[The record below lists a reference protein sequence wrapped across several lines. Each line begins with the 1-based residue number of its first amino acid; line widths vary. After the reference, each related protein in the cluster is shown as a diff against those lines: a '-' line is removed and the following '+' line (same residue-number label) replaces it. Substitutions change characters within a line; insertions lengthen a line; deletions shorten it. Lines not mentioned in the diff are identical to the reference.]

1 MKKVLFLIDTLGGGG
16 AEKVLVT
23 LANGLCDRYDI
34 TVQTIFDEG
43 VYREALPA
51 KVKYKPGFSCF
62 EVNFRRIVQRVMK
75 YMPARI
81 LYRWFITEE
90 YDCEVAFLEG
100 ASTKI
105 ISGGTSAARRL
116 AWVHIDLMSFPGSI
130 KAFYPIKSA
139 FRRAYNAYD
148 KVCCVSQEAKKAL
161 CQVVPGVQHVQVV
174 YNPVN
179 VEEIEEKAQIP
190 ENLNWIKKCFT
201 FCAVGRLVEQ
211 KGFDLFGPVCEEL
224 KGLNAQFIIL
234 GTGAQHYEDM
244 FRYLSGTSSNIRARI
259 EFSTTLSN
267 LMYAGAD
274 MFLMPSAFEPCGLSQ
289 LIALKYG
296 TIPVVRATGGL
307 EDTITGYPMDNGNG
321 FKFWNYS
328 PYAMMDCLKYAIDIF
343 KDKKDWKQLIK
354 NAMNADFSWDI
365 SAQKYVDAYKE
376 TLAQK

>member
-211 KGFDLFGPVCEEL
+211 KGFDRLLEAAACLKQEGEKFEVLIFGEGVRKREL
-224 KGLNAQFIIL
+224 KLQAQQLNLTNIVHFMGYSSNVWYYMKQADAYVCSSRAEGFSLTVAEALALGVPVISTLCTGPIELLDGGKYGIL
-234 GTGAQHYEDM
+234 TENSVEGI
-244 FRYLSGTSSNIRARI
+244 LSGMKQVIKSPRLCMELQKKS
-259 EFSTTLSN
+259 
-267 LMYAGAD
+267 
-274 MFLMPSAFEPCGLSQ
+274 
-289 LIALKYG
+289 
-296 TIPVVRATGGL
+296 L
-307 EDTITGYPMDNGNG
+307 ERR
-321 FKFWNYS
+321 K
-328 PYAMMDCLKYAIDIF
+328 IF
-343 KDKKDWKQLIK
+343 K
-354 NAMNADFSWDI
+354 
-365 SAQKYVDAYKE
+365 VDEIYNQVCDMIE
-376 TLAQK
+376 GQGE